1 MKRKSTIFS
10 TIALAMIV
18 VMLLTACSP
27 TPTTEERT
35 GEKPAGNETLQKILG
50 VTDDQLALLEGQ
62 TLNMGGLFA
71 MTGNGDY
78 YGRVQSSGAE
88 LAIRQ
93 IEEMTGMKIN
103 FFIEDHQSGDVNAGT
118 TGVRS
123 LINKDRVST
132 ILSSYGNVT
141 AAIAPLVGQSEVLTF
156 NPGGADDLQLG
167 YDYLWM
173 GRMLFGTDPMPG
185 IVNYVAETFPDIKK
199 AAVIGL
205 AENGTTVYE
214 KILPEMWPEKSGGD
228 IVLLEKVNVGVTDFS
243 QIITKVKASGAEVI
257 FTTVVNNDIGYLLK
271 QLREANVDIP
281 VFGVELNDQQMKLA
295 GTAGLVNYYF
305 GNDFFSPDSANP
317 FAQYFVQ
324 EYMKECG
331 EAPELH
337 AACYYQNV
345 FVVLRCM
352 IDVLENSE
360 EVNGST
366 LQDALKKINDFPTVY
381 GGEDGTI
388 AHMSYVLEDHS
399 TNMPMGIYTMENGK
413 AVKKASIEKIP
424 ESKW

>member
-1 MKRKSTIFS
+1 MKRKKIIFS
-10 TIALAMIV
+10 AVAL
-18 VMLLTACSP
+18 VMAAALTLTACSS
-27 TPTTEERT
+27 TPGPEDSA
-35 GEKPAGNETLQKILG
+35 GDKPAGNETLQEILG
-50 VTDDQLALLEGQ
+50 VTDDQLALLQGQ
-62 TLNMGGLFA
+62 TLNLGGLFA

-88 LAIRQ
+88 LAIKQ

-123 LINKDRVST
+123 LINKDHVSA

-141 AAIAPLVGQSEVLTF
+141 AAIAPLVGQSQVLTF
-156 NPGGADDLQLG
+156 NPGGADDMQLG

-185 IVNYVAETFPDIKK
+185 IVNYVAETYPEMKK

-214 KILPEMWPEKSGGD
+214 KILPKMWPEKSGGE

-243 QIITKVKASGAEVI
+243 QIITKVKASGAQVI

-271 QLREANVDIP
+271 QLREANVTIP
-281 VFGVELNDQQMKLA
+281 VFGVELNEQQMELA
-295 GTAGLVNYYF
+295 GAAGVVNYYF
-305 GNDFFSPDSANP
+305 GNDYFSPDSANP

-324 EYMKECG
+324 EYTAEYGG
-331 EAPELH
+331 EPELH

-345 FVVLRCM
+345 FVILRCM
-352 IDVLENSE
+352 IDVLENGE

-366 LQDALKKINDFPTVY
+366 LQDALKKVNDFPTVY
-381 GGEDGTI
+381 GGEDGTV
-388 AHMSYVLEDHS
+388 ARMSYVLEDHS

-413 AVKKASIEKIP
+413 AVKQASIEKIP
-424 ESKW
+424 ESEW